1 MTRLGLPSLSHGI
14 CAWQGEMLNLLRLPT
29 QPQGFAKFF
38 FFGQEAGDPM
48 NADTPVYCEGLAALY
63 LSLAQ

>member
-1 MTRLGLPSLSHGI
+1 
-14 CAWQGEMLNLLRLPT
+14 MLNLLRLPT

-38 FFGQEAGDPM
+38 FFGQEAGVLCFLILD
-48 NADTPVYCEGLAALY
+48 AGTPVCWEGLAAVH